1 MVMLH
6 YSNII
11 NDPYPDTIDPVTG
24 EWLPKSYNQVKAES
38 IARAQNQLI
47 KSNTKALAGMLS
59 SILK

>member
-1 MVMLH
+1 MLH

-24 EWLPKSYNQVKAES
+24 DWLPKSYNQVKAES
-38 IARAQNQLI
+38 KARAEDEFM

>member
-1 MVMLH
+1 MIH

-24 EWLPKSYNQVKAES
+24 EWLPKSYNQVKADS
-38 IARAQNQLI
+38 IARSQNQLI

>member
-1 MVMLH
+1 MLH

-11 NDPYPDTIDPVTG
+11 NDPYPDTIDTVTG

-38 IARAQNQLI
+38 MARAEDKFM